1 VVHFAKWR
9 PFNQNALSPPILAP
23 ARDRPD
29 PGMEGSEEAL
39 AHETATSEAISEAAE

>member
-1 VVHFAKWR
+1 LAR
-9 PFNQNALSPPILAP
+9 LGSLSPFLSVFTKMAP

-39 AHETATSEAISEAAE
+39 AHETATTEVIAEAAK